1 MKYRVMYTP
10 LAKEDLKTIYRY
22 LAKNRKEPQIAA
34 KLVNRIR
41 ESIRSLN
48 EMPERYV
55 RVEWEPWK
63 SRNVRH
69 YAVGNYEVFYEVNS
83 QEAAVMIYRIFYGGR
98 NIEAIIASEENA

>member
-1 MKYRVMYTP
+1 MKYHPSCERRSKSNLSVSC
-10 LAKEDLKTIYRY
+10 
-22 LAKNRKEPQIAA
+22 KEPERTANCC

-48 EMPERYV
+48 EMSERYV

-83 QEAAVMIYRIFYGGR
+83 QDAAVMIYRIFYGGR

>member
-10 LAKEDLKTIYRY
+10 LAKEDLKAIYRY
-22 LAKNRKEPQIAA
+22 LARNRKEPQIAV

-41 ESIRSLN
+41 ESIRSLD

-69 YAVGNYEVFYEVNS
+69 YEIFYEVNS
-83 QEAAVMIYRIFYGGR
+83 QDAIVLIYRIFYGGR
-98 NIEAIIASEENA
+98 NIEAIVMSEEND

>member
-10 LAKEDLKTIYRY
+10 LAKEDLKAIYRY
-22 LAKNRKEPQIAA
+22 LARNRKEPQIAA

-55 RVEWEPWK
+55 RVEWEPWNQFIVK
-63 SRNVRH
+63 LF
-69 YAVGNYEVFYEVNS
+69 G
-83 QEAAVMIYRIFYGGR
+83 IDI
-98 NIEAIIASEENA
+98 

>member
-10 LAKEDLKTIYRY
+10 LAKEDLKAIYRY
-22 LAKNRKEPQIAA
+22 LARNRKEPQIAA

-41 ESIRSLN
+41 ESIHSLN

-83 QEAAVMIYRIFYGGR
+83 
-98 NIEAIIASEENA
+98 